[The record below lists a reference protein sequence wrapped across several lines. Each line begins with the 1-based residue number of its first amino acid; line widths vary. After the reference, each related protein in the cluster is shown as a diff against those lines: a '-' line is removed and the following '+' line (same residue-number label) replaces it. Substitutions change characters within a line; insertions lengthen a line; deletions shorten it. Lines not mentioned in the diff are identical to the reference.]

1 VWAGCRA
8 LDAAAAY
15 AARGRAYRAF
25 SDAHLA
31 EKWAAAF
38 RATVRHPDRADLRQ
52 LERDL
57 SSEHKLRG
65 RQVPHEAVVE
75 YRELLI
81 AQIEAEFERS
91 RDELDAVGLKSG
103 LLDHDGENRRAN

>member
-1 VWAGCRA
+1 
-8 LDAAAAY
+8 
-15 AARGRAYRAF
+15 
-25 SDAHLA
+25 
-31 EKWAAAF
+31 
-38 RATVRHPDRADLRQ
+38 
-52 LERDL
+52 
-57 SSEHKLRG
+57 
-65 RQVPHEAVVE
+65 VVE